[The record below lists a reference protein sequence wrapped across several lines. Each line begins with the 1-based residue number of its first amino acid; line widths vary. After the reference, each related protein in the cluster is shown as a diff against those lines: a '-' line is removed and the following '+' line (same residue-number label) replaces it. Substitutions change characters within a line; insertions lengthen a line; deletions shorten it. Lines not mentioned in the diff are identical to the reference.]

1 MIEEVTVL
9 EHLELFLALLHPFLD
24 LPQQRALLC
33 I

>member
-9 EHLELFLALLHPFLD
+9 EHLELFLALLHSFLD